1 MATIKDRAGDGDM
14 KVGSAPL
21 QQLPLLSTPTSPSP
35 KPSTESSPPA
45 KPMKVETMGPRPGA
59 DSEGMQDMTRKAV
72 EIRPH
77 RTARMQKLCVT
88 WM

>member
-1 MATIKDRAGDGDM
+1 MATIRDRA
-14 KVGSAPL
+14 
-21 QQLPLLSTPTSPSP
+21 
-35 KPSTESSPPA
+35 PA
-45 KPMKVETMGPRPGA
+45 KAMKVETMGPRPGA